1 MYIAE
6 IPNRGSPPAYL
17 LRESYRENGQVKN
30 RTLANLSSLPIEQIR
45 LIQRVLKNEKLVPAD
60 EVFEIVRGHPHGH
73 VAAVLGTLRNLGV
86 ERLLDPQPFR
96 QRRLVEAMIVARVL
110 LPASKLATARM
121 LGQETAACSLGTIL
135 DIDNL
140 DEDDLY
146 EALDWLRKRQ
156 PRIERKLAGK
166 HLQDGSLVLYD
177 LTSSYYTG
185 RCCPLARFGHNRDG
199 KKRFPQIVFG
209 LLCNHEGCP
218 VAVEVFEGNTADP
231 KTVAGQIDKLRETF
245 GLTRILLIGDRGVL
259 TKARIAKDLRTIE
272 GLQWITALRAPTIRK
287 LAEEKV
293 VVQSLF
299 DEHDL
304 AEVTS
309 PDFPGE
315 RLIVC
320 RNPLLA
326 DERTR
331 KRQELLA
338 ATEKLLEGVAAAVRR
353 EKKPL
358 RGEKEIALH
367 VGKVINRHKVGK
379 HFVLEIGDDRFHYH
393 RDDVRIAQEA
403 ALDGIYVL
411 RSNVPTADL
420 DAEETVAA
428 YKSLS
433 HVEQAFRSFKTVDLK
448 VRPIFHRDAERVK
461 AHVFLCMLAYYVEWQ
476 MREKLA
482 ALLFDEDDE
491 AGAKAARKSIVAPAR
506 PSDAS
511 RAKASTKRTTD
522 DLPVHS
528 FRTLLTDL
536 ATVSRDEVRIPSMEK
551 TFIKVR
557 TPSPLQQRA
566 LNLLGVTL

>member
-6 IPNRGSPPAYL
+6 IPNRDSPPAYL
-17 LRESYRENGQVKN
+17 LRESYRENGKVKN
-30 RTLANLSSLPIEQIR
+30 RTLANLSSLPIHQIR
-45 LIQRVLKNEKLVPAD
+45 LIQRVLKNEELVTAQ
-60 EVFEIVRGHPHGH
+60 EAFEIVRGHPHGH
-73 VAAVLGTLRNLGV
+73 VAAVLGSLRHLGV
-86 ERLLDPQPFR
+86 DRLLDPQPSR

-121 LGQETAACSLGTIL
+121 LGRATAACSLGTIL
-135 DIDNL
+135 DIENL

-146 EALDWLRKRQ
+146 EALDWLRQRQ
-156 PRIERKLAGK
+156 PRIERKLAQK
-166 HLQDGSLVLYD
+166 HIQDGSLVLYD
-177 LTSSYYTG
+177 LTSSYDTG
-185 RCCPLARFGHNRDG
+185 RCCPRARFGHNRDG

-209 LLCNHEGCP
+209 LLCNQDGCP

-231 KTVAGQIDKLRETF
+231 KTVAGQIAKLRAQF
-245 GLTRILLIGDRGVL
+245 GLTRLVWIGDRGVL
-259 TKARIAKDLRTIE
+259 TKARITKDLGTIE
-272 GLQWITALRAPTIRK
+272 GLQWITALRAPTIRQ

-293 VVQSLF
+293 VVASLF
-299 DEHDL
+299 DERDL

-326 DERTR
+326 DERAR
-331 KRQELLA
+331 KRQELLV
-338 ATEKLLEGVAAAVRR
+338 ATEKLLERVAAAVRR

-358 RGEKEIALH
+358 RGAQEIALR

-379 HFVLEIGDDRFHYH
+379 HFVLEIGDDRFHYR
-393 RDDVRIAQEA
+393 RDDVQIAQEA

-411 RSNVPTADL
+411 RSNIPSADR

-448 VRPIFHRDAERVK
+448 VRPIFHRDSERVK
-461 AHVFLCMLAYYVEWQ
+461 SHVFLCMLAYYVEWH

-482 ALLFDEDDE
+482 ELLFDEDDE
-491 AGAKAARKSIVAPAR
+491 AGARAARESIVAPAQ
-506 PSDAS
+506 PSDAC
-511 RAKASTKRTTD
+511 RAKANTKRTAD
-522 DLPVHS
+522 GLPVHS
-528 FRTLLTDL
+528 FRTLLADL
-536 ATVSRDEVRIPSMEK
+536 ATVTRDEVRIPGVER
-551 TFIKVR
+551 TIIKMR
-557 TPSPLQQRA
+557 SPSPLQQRA
-566 LNLLGVTL
+566 FNLLGVTL

>member
-6 IPNRGSPPAYL
+6 IPNRSSPPAYL
-17 LRESYRENGQVKN
+17 LRESYREHGKVKN
-30 RTLANLSSLPIEQIR
+30 RTLANLSALPIDQIR

-60 EVFEIVRGHPHGH
+60 EAFEILRGQPHGH
-73 VAAVLGTLRNLGV
+73 VAAVLGTLRKLGL
-86 ERLLDPQPFR
+86 ERLLDPQPSR

-121 LGQETAACSLGTIL
+121 LGRATAACSLGTIL
-135 DIDNL
+135 EIENR

-156 PRIERKLAGK
+156 PPIERKLARK
-166 HLQDGSLVLYD
+166 HFQDGSLVLYD

-185 RCCPLARFGHNRDG
+185 RCCRLARFGHNRDG

-209 LLCNHEGCP
+209 LLCNQEGCP

-231 KTVAGQIDKLRETF
+231 KTVAGQIAKLREQF
-245 GLTRILLIGDRGVL
+245 GLTRIVLIGDRGVL
-259 TKARIAKDLRTIE
+259 TKARIAKDLRTTE

-299 DEHDL
+299 DERDL

-331 KRQELLA
+331 KRQALLV
-338 ATEKLLEGVAAAVRR
+338 ATEKLLEGVAVAVRR
-353 EKKPL
+353 EEKPL
-358 RGEKEIALH
+358 RGQKEIALR

-379 HFVLEIGDDRFHYH
+379 HFGLEIGDDRFDYR
-393 RDDVRIAQEA
+393 RDEVRIAQEA

-411 RSNVPTADL
+411 RSNVPGEDL

-448 VRPIFHRDAERVK
+448 VRPIFHRDDERVK
-461 AHVFLCMLAYYVEWQ
+461 AHVFLCMLAYYVEWH
-476 MREKLA
+476 MRAKLA
-482 ALLFDEDDE
+482 ELLFDEDDE
-491 AGAKAARKSIVAPAR
+491 AGARAARESIVAPAQ
-506 PSDAS
+506 PSDAC
-511 RAKASTKRTTD
+511 RAKARTKRTAD
-522 DLPVHS
+522 GLPVHS
-528 FRTLLTDL
+528 FRTLLSDL
-536 ATVSRDEVRIPSMEK
+536 ATLSRDEVRMSSVQQ

-557 TPSPLQQRA
+557 APSPLQQRA

>member
-6 IPNRGSPPAYL
+6 IPNRSSPPAYL
-17 LRESYRENGQVKN
+17 LRESYREHGTVKN
-30 RTLANLSSLPIEQIR
+30 RTLANLSSLPVHQIR
-45 LIQRVLKNEKLVPAD
+45 LIQKVLKNEKLVPAD
-60 EVFEIVRGHPHGH
+60 EAFEILRGHPHGH
-73 VAAVLGTLRNLGV
+73 VAAVLGTLRKLGL
-86 ERLLDPQPFR
+86 ERLLDPQPSR

-121 LGQETAACSLGTIL
+121 LGRATAACSLGVVWDL
-135 DIDNL
+135 EGL

-156 PRIERKLAGK
+156 PRIEGKLAGK

-185 RCCPLARFGHNRDG
+185 RCCRLARFGHNRDG

-231 KTVAGQIDKLRETF
+231 KTVAAQIAKLREQF
-245 GLTRILLIGDRGVL
+245 GLTGILLIGDRGVL
-259 TKARIAKDLRTIE
+259 TKARIAKDLRTTE

-287 LAEEKV
+287 LAEEKI

-299 DEHDL
+299 DERDL

-331 KRQELLA
+331 KRQELLV
-338 ATEKLLEGVAAAVRR
+338 ATEKLLEGVAVAVHR
-353 EKKPL
+353 ETKPL
-358 RGEKEIALH
+358 RGQKEIALR

-379 HFVLEIGDDRFHYH
+379 HFVLEIGDDRFDYR
-393 RDDVRIAQEA
+393 RDEVRIAQEA

-411 RSNVPTADL
+411 RSNVPGGDL
-420 DAEETVAA
+420 EAEETVAA

-433 HVEQAFRSFKTVDLK
+433 HVEQAFRSFKTIDLK

-461 AHVFLCMLAYYVEWQ
+461 AHVFLCMLAYYVEWH
-476 MREKLA
+476 MRAKLA
-482 ALLFDEDDE
+482 ELLFDEDDE
-491 AGAKAARKSIVAPAR
+491 AGARAARESIVAPAQ
-506 PSDAS
+506 PSDAC
-511 RAKASTKRTTD
+511 RAKARTKRTAD
-522 DLPVHS
+522 GLPVHS

-536 ATVSRDEVRIPSMEK
+536 ATLSRDEVRIPSVQQ
-551 TFIKVR
+551 TFVKVR

>member
-1 MYIAE
+1 M
-6 IPNRGSPPAYL
+6 
-17 LRESYRENGQVKN
+17 
-30 RTLANLSSLPIEQIR
+30 LSR
-45 LIQRVLKNEKLVPAD
+45 A
-60 EVFEIVRGHPHGH
+60 
-73 VAAVLGTLRNLGV
+73 
-86 ERLLDPQPFR
+86 
-96 QRRLVEAMIVARVL
+96 
-110 LPASKLATARM
+110 
-121 LGQETAACSLGTIL
+121 TAACSLGTIL
-135 DIDNL
+135 EIDDL
-140 DEDDLY
+140 HEDDLY

-156 PRIERKLAGK
+156 LRIERKLAEQ

-185 RCCPLARFGHNRDG
+185 RCCRLARFGHNRDG

-209 LLCNHEGCP
+209 LLCNQEGCP

-231 KTVAGQIDKLRETF
+231 TTVAGQIAKLREQF
-245 GLTRILLIGDRGVL
+245 GLTRILLVGDRGVL
-259 TKARIAKDLRTIE
+259 TKARIAKDLRTTE

-299 DEHDL
+299 DERDL

-338 ATEKLLEGVAAAVRR
+338 ATEKLLEGVAGAVRR
-353 EKKPL
+353 EEKPL
-358 RGEKEIALH
+358 RGQKEIALR

-379 HFVLEIGDDRFHYH
+379 HFVLEIGDDRFQYR

-411 RSNVPTADL
+411 RSNVPSEDL
-420 DAEETVAA
+420 NAEETVAA

-461 AHVFLCMLAYYVEWQ
+461 SHVFLCMLAYYVEWH

-482 ALLFDEDDE
+482 ELLFDEDDE
-491 AGAKAARKSIVAPAR
+491 AGARAARESIVAPAL
-506 PSDAS
+506 PSDACQ
-511 RAKASTKRTTD
+511 AKASTKRTAD
-522 DLPVHS
+522 GMPVHS

-536 ATVSRDEVRIPSMEK
+536 ATLSRDEVRIPSVPE

-557 TPSPLQQRA
+557 APSPLQQRA
-566 LNLLGVTL
+566 LNLLGVAL

>member
-6 IPNRGSPPAYL
+6 IPNRSSPPAYL
-17 LRESYRENGQVKN
+17 LRESYREHGTVKN
-30 RTLANLSSLPIEQIR
+30 RTLANLSSLPVHQIR
-45 LIQRVLKNEKLVPAD
+45 LIQKVLKNEKLVPAD
-60 EVFEIVRGHPHGH
+60 EAFEILRGYPHGH
-73 VAAVLGTLRNLGV
+73 VAAVLGTLRKLGL
-86 ERLLDPQPFR
+86 ERLLDPQPSR

-121 LGQETAACSLGTIL
+121 LGRATAACSLGVVL
-135 DIDNL
+135 DLEGL

-156 PRIERKLAGK
+156 PRIEGKLAGK

-185 RCCPLARFGHNRDG
+185 RCCRLARFGHNRDG

-231 KTVAGQIDKLRETF
+231 KTVAAQIAKLREQF

-259 TKARIAKDLRTIE
+259 TKARIAKDLRTTE

-299 DEHDL
+299 DERDL

-309 PDFPGE
+309 ADFPGE

-331 KRQELLA
+331 KRQELLV
-338 ATEKLLEGVAAAVRR
+338 ATEKLLEGVAVAVHR
-353 EKKPL
+353 ETKPL
-358 RGEKEIALH
+358 RGQKEIALR

-379 HFVLEIGDDRFHYH
+379 HFVLEIGDDRFDYR
-393 RDDVRIAQEA
+393 RDEVRIAQEA

-411 RSNVPTADL
+411 RSNVPGGDL
-420 DAEETVAA
+420 EAEETVAA

-433 HVEQAFRSFKTVDLK
+433 HVEQAFRSFKTIDLK

-461 AHVFLCMLAYYVEWQ
+461 AHVFLCMLAYYVEWH
-476 MREKLA
+476 MRAKLA
-482 ALLFDEDDE
+482 ELLFDEDDE
-491 AGAKAARKSIVAPAR
+491 AGARAARESIVAPAR
-506 PSDAS
+506 PSDAC
-511 RAKASTKRTTD
+511 RAKAKTKRTAD
-522 DLPVHS
+522 GLPVHS

-536 ATVSRDEVRIPSMEK
+536 ATLSRDEVRIPSVQQ